1 MLKVV
6 MLSVVA
12 PAQGCHTIVLA
23 LPALCG
29 FAAKIAN
36 VNGPFLVFLRRKFVN
51 KNLKFKIAL
60 ECKIGLFLS
69 DT

>member
-1 MLKVV
+1 MLSVV

-29 FAAKIAN
+29 FAANFAN
-36 VNGPFLVFLRRKFVN
+36 VNGPYFSFSATEV
-51 KNLKFKIAL
+51 
-60 ECKIGLFLS
+60 CQ
-69 DT
+69 